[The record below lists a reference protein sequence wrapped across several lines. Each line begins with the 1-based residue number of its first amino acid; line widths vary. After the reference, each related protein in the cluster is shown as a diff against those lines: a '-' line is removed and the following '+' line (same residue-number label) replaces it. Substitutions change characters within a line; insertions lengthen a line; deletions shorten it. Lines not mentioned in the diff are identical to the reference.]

1 VDLIFWRHA
10 EAILAAADTLDLDR
24 PLTARGEKNAKRM
37 AAWMNKQLPEATKIW
52 VSPALRTVQTAL
64 TLGRKYR
71 IRSELAPD
79 SNPEALLGAIQW
91 PAAKMTTLVVGHQ
104 PIIGQTIADLL
115 GLSEQEI
122 AIKKGAVWWLRY
134 REREGVGQT
143 VVVTVQTPELL

>member
-10 EAILAAADTLDLDR
+10 EAILATADTVDLDR

-52 VSPALRTVQTAL
+52 VSPALRTVQTAI

-104 PIIGQTIADLL
+104 PIIGQTIAHLL